1 MRVAV
6 IFFIICLVL
15 INIEVSGQ
23 RQREGRRR
31 NERNDEMFQGQR
43 QGQPIV
49 RQPRGRWGRN
59 QNNERAQRRRP
70 ERGERRRHHNRDHT
84 YRGKP
89 QKREPV
95 LTEQDI
101 VNSVCNYCRA
111 TNSTNCNA
119 VCTSDQN
126 LVHHKLITTPLGNTF
141 CSFCDNYRFDRR
153 VFELCRNRFCL
164 SGKK

>member
-59 QNNERAQRRRP
+59 QNNERAQ
-70 ERGERRRHHNRDHT
+70 NHT